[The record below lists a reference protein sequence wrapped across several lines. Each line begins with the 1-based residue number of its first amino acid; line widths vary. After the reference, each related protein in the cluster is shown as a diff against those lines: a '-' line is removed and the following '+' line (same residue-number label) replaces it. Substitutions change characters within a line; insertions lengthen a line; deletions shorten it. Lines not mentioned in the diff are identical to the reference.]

1 MKLIKILLIY
11 TVSAILLNSS
21 ISARITTIEDAMA
34 INMSGILAQR
44 FKMTVV
50 AENVANLVTLKD
62 EETGLP
68 YQKKYVVLEASDLGV
83 KIKDVGRSTEP
94 FGRYFD
100 PAAPQADENGYF
112 YLPNVNMPN
121 EMITLKH
128 TEAMYEA
135 NINAFKLTKSMYNS
149 VVEMLK

>member
-1 MKLIKILLIY
+1 MTKIIQCMVLSIILS
-11 TVSAILLNSS
+11 TVSYAQINTL
-21 ISARITTIEDAMA
+21 EEAMS

-44 FKMTVV
+44 FKMAIV
-50 AENVANLVTLKD
+50 AENIANLMTLKD

-68 YQKKYVVLEASDLGV
+68 YQKQYVELEASDVGV
-83 KIKDVGRSTEP
+83 KIVDVAKSTEP

-100 PAAPQADENGYF
+100 PAAPQSDEDGYF

-121 EMITLKH
+121 EMVTLKH

-135 NINAFKLTKSMYNS
+135 NINAFKLTKTMYQS
-149 VVEMLK
+149 AVELLK

>member
-1 MKLIKILLIY
+1 MMGVCKLFVFIFFII
-11 TVSAILLNSS
+11 SS
-21 ISARITTIEDAMA
+21 TGYAQLSTLEDAFQ
-34 INMSGILAQR
+34 INMSGIIAQR
-44 FKMTVV
+44 FKMTLV
-50 AENVANLVTLKD
+50 AENVANLMTLKD

-68 YQKKYVVLEASDLGV
+68 YQKKYAVLEASDVGV
-83 KIKDVGRSTEP
+83 KVMGVERSTEP

-100 PAAPQADENGYF
+100 PAAPQSDENGYF

-135 NINAFKLTKSMYNS
+135 NVNAFKLTKAMFQSTI
-149 VVEMLK
+149 ELLK

>member
-1 MKLIKILLIY
+1 MKKQLIFLSLLLSMLS
-11 TVSAILLNSS
+11 TSVTAKVHSL
-21 ISARITTIEDAMA
+21 EDAMA

-44 FKMTVV
+44 FKMTIV
-50 AENVANLVTLKD
+50 AENVANLITLKD

-68 YQKKYVVLEASDLGV
+68 YQKKYVVLEASDIGV

-100 PAAPQADENGYF
+100 PSAPQADENGYF

-135 NINAFKLTKSMYNS
+135 NVNAFKLSKAMYLS
-149 VVEMLK
+149 VLDMLK

>member
-1 MKLIKILLIY
+1 MMGVYKLFVFIFFLI
-11 TVSAILLNSS
+11 SS
-21 ISARITTIEDAMA
+21 MGYAQLSTLEDAFQ
-34 INMSGILAQR
+34 INMSGIIAQR
-44 FKMTVV
+44 FKMTLV
-50 AENVANLVTLKD
+50 AENVANLMTLKD

-68 YQKKYVVLEASDLGV
+68 YQKKYAVLEASDVGV
-83 KIKDVGRSTEP
+83 KVMGVERSTEP

-100 PAAPQADENGYF
+100 PAAPQSDENGYF

-135 NINAFKLTKSMYNS
+135 NVNAFKLTKAMFQSTI
-149 VVEMLK
+149 ELLK

>member
-1 MKLIKILLIY
+1 MSYFFKLILCFFF
-11 TVSAILLNSS
+11 SAQFVCAQ
-21 ISARITTIEDAMA
+21 ISTLEDAFQ
-34 INMSGILAQR
+34 INMSGVMAQR
-44 FKMTVV
+44 FKMTLV
-50 AENVANLVTLKD
+50 AENIANLMTLKD

-68 YQKKYVVLEASDLGV
+68 YQKKYVQLEASDIGV
-83 KIKDVGRSTEP
+83 SIQGVERSTEP
-94 FGRYFD
+94 FSRYFD

-135 NINAFKLTKSMYNS
+135 NVNAFKLTKAMYQS
-149 VVEMLK
+149 TLELLK